1 MRPSPVRSSS
11 DNLALDY
18 DLFCPEKKG
27 QGTSKNEKVLV
38 VSARDPHG
46 RLVYVGG
53 AEKNKKSFPINSNRA
68 GTHHEVLSIKKSAE
82 IAAVFG
88 PSSVRSCKRTSST
101 SSVKSSVSM
110 EAGLGYLP

>member
-1 MRPSPVRSSS
+1 MRPSPGRSSS

-18 DLFCPEKKG
+18 DLFSPGKKSG
-27 QGTSKNEKVLV
+27 YSSGSEKVLV
-38 VSARDPHG
+38 VSARDPQG

-53 AEKNKKSFPINSNRA
+53 AERKKKSSTNSTDRTKA
-68 GTHHEVLSIKKSAE
+68 HHEALSIKKSAE

-88 PSSVRSCKRTSST
+88 NSSRSCRRTESFSSM
-101 SSVKSSVSM
+101 KSSISL